1 MRRSPRARSVRRIL
15 AVVAATVAV
24 LGIGGCGQPAD
35 QPGGGSR
42 QQSQQGGFP
51 RTVPHAMGET
61 RIEHPP
67 QRVAALDT
75 SFVDA
80 AIALQTPV
88 VAYTRYPGQGDRL
101 PGYLGPDAATYTRDA
116 RPVGDL
122 GTPSIE
128 AIAAQNPD
136 LIVSAKVRHQQIFDK
151 LAGIAPT
158 VFSETT
164 GATWK
169 DNIRL
174 LGRALGKEELADRKI
189 TAYQQRARTIGDE
202 IRAKEGRNP
211 TVSIVRFVG
220 GEQTVRLYNPKS
232 FPGIVLADTGLA
244 RPAGQPA
251 SEQISVNL
259 SQEQI
264 TALDADR
271 IFVATWSDGKGES
284 EGVKARFRANPLWGQ
299 LRGQSTD
306 VDDTTWVSS
315 VSLQGA
321 EAMLDDLARAFG
333 VDQARG

>member
-1 MRRSPRARSVRRIL
+1 
-15 AVVAATVAV
+15 
-24 LGIGGCGQPAD
+24 
-35 QPGGGSR
+35 
-42 QQSQQGGFP
+42 
-51 RTVPHAMGET
+51 MGEA
-61 RIEHPP
+61 RIDRAP

-75 SFVDA
+75 SFVDD

-88 VAYTRYPGQGDRL
+88 VAYTRYPGLGDRL
-101 PGYLGPDAATYTRDA
+101 PAYLGPDAATYAKDA

-122 GTPSIE
+122 ANPSIE
-128 AIAAQNPD
+128 QIAAQNPD

-151 LAGIAPT
+151 LSGIAPT

-174 LGRALGKEELADRKI
+174 LGRALGKEQLAEQKI
-189 TAYQQRARTIGDE
+189 GAYEQRARKIGDE

-211 TVSIVRFVG
+211 TVSMVRFVG
-220 GEQTVRLYNPKS
+220 GEQTVRLYNPRS

-244 RPAGQPA
+244 RPAGQPT

-264 TALDADR
+264 TSLDADR

-284 EGVKARFRANPLWGQ
+284 EGVKQRFRTNPLWGQ
-299 LRGQSTD
+299 LSGRTAD
-306 VDDTTWVSS
+306 VEDTTWVSS

-321 EAMLDDLARAFG
+321 SAMLDDLARAFE
-333 VDQARG
+333 VDPARTG

>member
-1 MRRSPRARSVRRIL
+1 MTRSPRAPFPRRAL
-15 AVVAATVAV
+15 AVVAVVAST
-24 LGIGGCGQPAD
+24 LGLAGCGQSGEA
-35 QPGGGSR
+35 PGAANQGGAA
-42 QQSQQGGFP
+42 GFP
-51 RTVPHAMGET
+51 RTVPNAMGEA
-61 RIEHPP
+61 RIDRAP

-88 VAYTRYPGQGDRL
+88 VAYTRYPGLGDRL
-101 PGYLGPDAATYTRDA
+101 PAYLGPDAATYTRDA

-122 GTPSIE
+122 ANPSIE
-128 AIAAQNPD
+128 QIAAQNPD

-151 LAGIAPT
+151 LSGIAPT

-174 LGRALGKEELADRKI
+174 LGRALGKEQLAEQKI
-189 TAYQQRARTIGDE
+189 GGYERRAHRIGDE

-211 TVSIVRFVG
+211 TVSMVRFVG
-220 GEQTVRLYNPKS
+220 GEQTVRLYNPRS

-244 RPAGQPA
+244 RPAGQPT
-251 SEQISVNL
+251 SEQIAVNL

-264 TALDADR
+264 TSLDADR
-271 IFVATWSDGKGES
+271 IFVATWSDGNGES
-284 EGVKARFRANPLWGQ
+284 ENVKERFRTNPLWGQ
-299 LRGQSTD
+299 LKGRTAD
-306 VDDTTWVSS
+306 VDDTTWISS

-321 EAMLDDLARAFG
+321 DAMLDDLARAFE
-333 VDQARG
+333 VDPARTG